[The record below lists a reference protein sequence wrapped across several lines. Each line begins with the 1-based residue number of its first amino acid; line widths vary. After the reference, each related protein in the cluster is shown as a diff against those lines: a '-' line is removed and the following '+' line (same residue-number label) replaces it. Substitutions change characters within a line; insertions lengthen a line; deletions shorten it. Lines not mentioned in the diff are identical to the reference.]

1 VIPWH
6 PAHSRPG
13 MELLTDRTMII
24 ALAIVGACLATA
36 GSLWRS
42 RSRSTARLAHLMV
55 WVGYLVSLA
64 SVALFIAAGFLS
76 NR

>member
-1 VIPWH
+1 
-6 PAHSRPG
+6 

-42 RSRSTARLAHLMV
+42 RSTARLAHLMV

-64 SVALFIAAGFLS
+64 SVALFVAAGFLS

>member
-42 RSRSTARLAHLMV
+42 RSRRTARLAYSMV

-64 SVALFIAAGFLS
+64 SVVLFMAAGFLS
-76 NR
+76 DR

>member
-1 VIPWH
+1 
-6 PAHSRPG
+6 

-24 ALAIVGACLATA
+24 ALAIAGACLATA
-36 GSLWRS
+36 GSVLRS
-42 RSRSTARLAHLMV
+42 LGRNTARLAHLMV

-64 SVALFIAAGFLS
+64 SVALFVAAGFLS

>member
-1 VIPWH
+1 
-6 PAHSRPG
+6 

-42 RSRSTARLAHLMV
+42 QSRSTAMLANSMV

-64 SVALFIAAGFLS
+64 SVALFVAAGFLS
-76 NR
+76 HR